1 MDKETMFE
9 YIQRLKLAVITLFK
23 WLFCSVVCGCFIG
36 SVGAVFH
43 LMLGYVGSLR
53 VEYPFLLF
61 GLPVAGIII
70 VFMYNI
76 VHEAGNRGTNLV
88 ITAIQSNDEVPGRV
102 APLIIVSTLLTHL
115 CGGSAGREGAALQVG
130 GALGNTFAK
139 LFKFDEKDTR
149 IMIMCGMSACFS
161 AVFGTPMAA
170 AVFSM
175 EVISIGIMHYSALVP
190 CVISSLT
197 ASMLARHFGAM
208 PEVFPITDLPALTA
222 FTVGQTIL
230 AAAAFAVISVVFCI
244 ALHLSEHTYKKYIAN
259 PYLRVFVGGLIVVLL
274 TLLLHTNDYN
284 GAGMPMIARCFEGSV
299 PPWAF
304 MMKII
309 FTAATLGAGFKGGEI
324 VPSFFIGA
332 TLGCVIGP
340 ILGLPAA
347 LCAGC
352 GMVGVFCGVTNSP
365 ITSLLI
371 SFELFGFEGM
381 PYYLITIA
389 VSYMLS
395 GYYGLYSSQKIIYSK
410 TRTEY
415 IDAHTH

>member
-1 MDKETMFE
+1 MNFKEHME
-9 YIQRLKLAVITLFK
+9 HLKTFFTPSVKNVILLIR
-23 WLFCSVVCGCFIG
+23 WLITAAFTGLL
-36 SVGAVFH
+36 VGAVGTLFYYAMSFVTGYRTAH
-43 LMLGYVGSLR
+43 PMLI
-53 VEYPFLLF
+53 FLLPF
-61 GLPVAGIII
+61 AGLLIIFLYR
-70 VFMYNI
+70 VSGQYN
-76 VHEAGNRGTNLV
+76 NTGTNLV
-88 ITAIQSNDEVPGRV
+88 LSSIQSDNHISVKV
-102 APLIIVSTLLTHL
+102 APLIFVSTLITHL
-115 CGGSAGREGAALQVG
+115 FGGSAGREGAALQIG
-130 GALGNTFAK
+130 GSLGDFLAQI
-139 LFKFDEKDTR
+139 LHFDEKDKKL
-149 IMIMCGMSACFS
+149 MIMCGMSACFS
-161 AVFGTPMAA
+161 AVFA
-170 AVFSM
+170 M
-175 EVISIGIMHYSALVP
+175 EVISVGIMHYSALVP

-197 ASMLARHFGAM
+197 ASMIARHFGAM

-222 FTVGQTIL
+222 LTVGQTIL
-230 AAAAFAVISVVFCI
+230 AAAAFAAISVVFCI
-244 ALHLSEHTYKKYIAN
+244 ALHLAEHMYKKFIAN
-259 PYLRVFVGGLIVVLL
+259 PYLRVFVGGVIVLAL
-274 TLLLHTNDYN
+274 TLILRTNDYN
-284 GAGMPMIARCFEGSV
+284 GAGMPMIARCFEGSI
-299 PPWAF
+299 PPYAF
-304 MMKII
+304 IMKII

-340 ILGLPAA
+340 LLGLPAA